1 MAPAYHPLITPDTM
15 GFIQPWAILGLFALP
30 VLCLNEPL
38 PKDCVHGPGSR
49 SCWRDGFNIFTD
61 YNDVSNTPPGKLV
74 EVCFAILET
83 NSFDT
88 Y

>member
-1 MAPAYHPLITPDTM
+1 MHI
-15 GFIQPWAILGLFALP
+15 IQPWAIWGFFALP

-38 PKDCVHGPGSR
+38 PRDCVNGPISR
-49 SCWRDGFNIFTD
+49 SCWRDGFDIFTD

-74 EVCFAILET
+74 EVSFAVLET
-83 NSFDT
+83 NPSDT